1 MTKHHLPRLRK
12 MALVMAGLSAAVLS
26 IGATEPLY
34 PNVGRGDQ
42 ISDIGR
48 CAVETVDGLKVCT
61 REAWTSAGA
70 TVTTVAAGLTIVD

>member
-1 MTKHHLPRLRK
+1 

-34 PNVGRGDQ
+34 PDVGRGDQ

-48 CAVETVDGLKVCT
+48 CAIETVDGLKVCA
-61 REAWTSAGA
+61 REARTNLGV
-70 TVTTVAAGLTIVD
+70 TVTTVASGLTIVD

>member
-1 MTKHHLPRLRK
+1 MTTHRIPRLRK

-34 PNVGRGDQ
+34 PDVGRGDQ

-48 CAVETVDGLKVCT
+48 CAIETVDGLKVCA
-61 REAWTSAGA
+61 REARTNLGV
-70 TVTTVAAGLTIVD
+70 TVTTVASGLTIVD